1 MRHKN
6 FIFRRLKISIK
17 INPKRNDESS
27 FQLKSFSMPKIRGF
41 FFSSNSNQNYIFF
54 INQCLNLRGNNSCE
68 YFIE

>member
-41 FFSSNSNQNYIFF
+41 FSQVIAIKIISS
-54 INQCLNLRGNNSCE
+54 L
-68 YFIE
+68 